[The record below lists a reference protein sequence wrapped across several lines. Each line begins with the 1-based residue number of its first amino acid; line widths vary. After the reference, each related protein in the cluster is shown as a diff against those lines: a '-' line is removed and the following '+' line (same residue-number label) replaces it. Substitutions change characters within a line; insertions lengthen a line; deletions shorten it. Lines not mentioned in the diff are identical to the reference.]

1 MWQRDVIKILV
12 LSASLA
18 LYKVV
23 FESMYIS
30 WLESQGI
37 VNDFGTTMLG
47 YIMVISISFLV
58 TWLFT
63 KPMKKVSNN

>member
-30 WLESQGI
+30 WLKSQGI

-47 YIMVISISFLV
+47 YIAVISISFLI

>member
-37 VNDFGTTMLG
+37 VNDFGTAMLG